1 MMRCGRTELKM
12 RPCGI
17 EDLDALMML
26 QEKICRGMER
36 ADWFAVTEREDNETF
51 LTEPN
56 RILGVFDG
64 RRLVAYGSVGF
75 LGAFEENLGW
85 DLGLAEE
92 EVLLCATLD
101 TIVVDPDCRGMGIQR
116 ELIRRCVEYARE
128 KQPGCRILATV
139 APDNIYSLRNVQ
151 AEGFEILAQKEKYG
165 GKERYILGV

>member
-1 MMRCGRTELKM
+1 MRCGRTELKM

-75 LGAFEENLGW
+75 LGAFEENLDRKSVG
-85 DLGLAEE
+85 
-92 EVLLCATLD
+92 
-101 TIVVDPDCRGMGIQR
+101 
-116 ELIRRCVEYARE
+116 
-128 KQPGCRILATV
+128 
-139 APDNIYSLRNVQ
+139 
-151 AEGFEILAQKEKYG
+151 
-165 GKERYILGV
+165 